1 MTTAALTQELRLV
14 EDDLAR
20 LRKTAADLRRRI
32 GDRDEEPTDAAER
45 SALIEAAEEQEA
57 LIDQLEAR
65 REHLLRRL
73 GGLTDADR
81 ESHRLRGLQ
90 PRVVLSGSENP
101 APLAVR
107 LATWMEDV
115 PAAPGAQGGRRGGES
130 PDEGAAVP
138 LAVRRHDQPTSHL
151 DQAAAGGC
159 SRRCWSTREVVRSS
173 G

>member
-1 MTTAALTQELRLV
+1 MTTAALTEELRLV

-73 GGLTDADR
+73 GGPTGTDR

-90 PRVVLSGSENP
+90 RRGVLLTGYENP
-101 APLAVR
+101 ASLTDGAETMSP
-107 LATWMEDV
+107 T
-115 PAAPGAQGGRRGGES
+115 APCR
-130 PDEGAAVP
+130 P
-138 LAVRRHDQPTSHL
+138 RHRP
-151 DQAAAGGC
+151 
-159 SRRCWSTREVVRSS
+159 R
-173 G
+173 